1 MTIVYGADWCED
13 TRRSRRLLRRLSIAH
28 EYHNIDEDVFA
39 LERACAL
46 NAGQRRT
53 PVIDVFGAVLVE
65 PTNVDLRDALVR
77 AELVTIEEARDR
89 ASVQNVGDVE
99 RTARTA
105 AGLFAIAAA
114 QACPRALRWPLRIAG
129 AALAFTGVSG
139 WSPAYALAGVTSLD
153 GPGDRPHESSRA
165 AWFAPVGDAK

>member
-1 MTIVYGADWCED
+1 MTIRPSLNRFAIHLG
-13 TRRSRRLLRRLSIAH
+13 SI
-28 EYHNIDEDVFA
+28 V
-39 LERACAL
+39 
-46 NAGQRRT
+46 
-53 PVIDVFGAVLVE
+53 
-65 PTNVDLRDALVR
+65 
-77 AELVTIEEARDR
+77 
-89 ASVQNVGDVE
+89 
-99 RTARTA
+99 A